1 MIFQGAVFKAL
12 GTTTPKQLLLYESG
26 VSTPPDTLP
35 KNGRVIVRKKEN
47 RLKNGFRSN
56 RF

>member
-26 VSTPPDTLP
+26 VSTPDTLP
-35 KNGRVIVRKKEN
+35 KNGRVILRK
-47 RLKNGFRSN
+47 RRTA
-56 RF
+56 